1 MLATA
6 LLTLSIAHADVA
18 IPPPDG
24 KRFMDHDLVVEG
36 LEAHPDA
43 VLVVMDRGETVTAY
57 RSFAAG
63 KDTRQTLAKGNR
75 RRGGGMSAPT
85 IRLMMR
91 PAFEAWQAE
100 ARAAVDAQRE
110 ACAERGE
117 GCAHI
122 SRFVGK
128 YPAPQGAI
136 DCGLSLDLVTSGP
149 QDGPNKT
156 VDTIALEAASAT
168 RCTVVSKGRHHE
180 RDGKRT
186 DAPPPATPAADGDAP
201 SSPGCSAL
209 GGVASVG
216 VGLALL
222 GLAMRR
228 RQEPARG

>member
-6 LLTLSIAHADVA
+6 LLSLSIAHADVA

-24 KRFMDHDLVVEG
+24 KQFMNHDLVVEG
-36 LEAHPDA
+36 LDAHPDV
-43 VLVVMDRGETVTAY
+43 VLVVMDRGDTVTAY

-85 IRLMMR
+85 VRLMTK
-91 PAFEAWQAE
+91 PAFEAWQTE

-110 ACAERGE
+110 ACSERGE

-128 YPAPQGAI
+128 YPAPKGAV

-149 QDGPNKT
+149 EGGPNQT

-180 RDGKRT
+180 RDGMRT
-186 DAPPPATPAADGDAP
+186 DAPPPAEPAVDGAAP
-201 SSPGCSAL
+201 APPSCNTL

-216 VGLALL
+216 AGLAML

-228 RQEPARG
+228 RKGASPS